1 MDTLREIRMSKHL
14 TQQQASAMLGVSL
27 RSYSAYENDASK
39 VGTLKYQY
47 LADLLDRYVALDE
60 EHGILTVEEI
70 RAACRTVFAGYPVK
84 YAILFG
90 SYAKGTASGTS
101 DVDLLIS
108 TEVTGLRFFGIAERL
123 RTALKKKID
132 LLDLG
137 QLHDNPV
144 LLDEILKDGIR
155 VYEQPKA

>member
-1 MDTLREIRMSKHL
+1 M
-14 TQQQASAMLGVSL
+14 
-27 RSYSAYENDASK
+27 
-39 VGTLKYQY
+39 
-47 LADLLDRYVALDE
+47 
-60 EHGILTVEEI
+60 
-70 RAACRTVFAGYPVK
+70 
-84 YAILFG
+84 
-90 SYAKGTASGTS
+90 
-101 DVDLLIS
+101 DLLIS